1 MTPTRRS
8 LLLAV
13 LAIPVAGTI
22 LRPALAS
29 EPEVFATGG
38 IAISGYDPVAY
49 FTDGK
54 PVRGSPDHALMWRG
68 ATWYFASAATMEAFE
83 MNPHAYAPQYGGYC
97 AYAMTKGAIAAT
109 APDAFAVSS
118 GRLYLTYSTEIRAI
132 WADDVAGNVA
142 LADAH
147 WPAALNKK

>member
-1 MTPTRRS
+1 MTLTRRS
-8 LLLAV
+8 LLLAT

-22 LRPALAS
+22 LRPALAN

-49 FTDGK
+49 FTHGK

-68 ATWYFASAATMEAFE
+68 ATWYFASAEAMAAFE
-83 MNPHAYAPQYGGYC
+83 MDPYAYAPQYGGYC
-97 AYAMTKGAIAAT
+97 AYAMTKGDIAAT
-109 APDAFAVSS
+109 APDAFAMSG
-118 GRLYLTYSTEIRAI
+118 GRLYLTYSTAVRAI

-142 LADAH
+142 RANAH